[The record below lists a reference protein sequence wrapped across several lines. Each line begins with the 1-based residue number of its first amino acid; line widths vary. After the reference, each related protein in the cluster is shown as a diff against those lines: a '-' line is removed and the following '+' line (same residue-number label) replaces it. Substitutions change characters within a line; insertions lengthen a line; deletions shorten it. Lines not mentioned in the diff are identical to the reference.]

1 VFFDMMVSRESILS
15 SFSGMLEDQCVI
27 ACYFLLSHTHPAVTC
42 HFVLI
47 SLRREIHM
55 SIDSVLPEEI
65 AEKKGRSQAGVLK
78 AHSPAEIHA
87 QFNGIDNFFLLFS
100 ISSLRGIGQ
109 RDECVIRRKRKL

>member
-1 VFFDMMVSRESILS
+1 MS

-47 SLRREIHM
+47 PLRREIHM
-55 SIDSVLPEEI
+55 SVDSVLPEEI
-65 AEKKGRSQAGVLK
+65 AEKEGRSQAGVFK